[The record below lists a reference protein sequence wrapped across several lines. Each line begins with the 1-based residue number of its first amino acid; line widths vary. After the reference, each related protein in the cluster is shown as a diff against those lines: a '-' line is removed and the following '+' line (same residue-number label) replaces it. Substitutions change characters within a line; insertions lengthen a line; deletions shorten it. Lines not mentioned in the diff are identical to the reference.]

1 MIYQSILDTVGNT
14 PLVRLANIEKLFSL
28 KGELYAKVES
38 FNPSSSIKVRIAKM
52 MIEDGFKKGLITK
65 DTVVIEATS
74 GNTGIG
80 LSLVCSLYKLKFIC
94 IMPSSM
100 SIERIKLVKAYGGE
114 VILTDA
120 SLGMKGTL
128 DKLEELKNVYPH
140 VFVPSQFDNLINPQ
154 THYLTTGR
162 EILSDLPS
170 ITHFF
175 SSIGTG
181 GTISGVG
188 KYLKEK
194 TKCQVIGYEPE
205 TSPLITKGYAGSH
218 KIQGV
223 GANFIPHTLN
233 LSYVDEVLLV
243 NNEDAFK
250 MMKILA
256 KEEGIFGGISSGG
269 CLSLAINYL
278 KDKKDFKGVI
288 VLSDTGER
296 YLSVIE

>member
-170 ITHFF
+170 ITHFV

>member
-80 LSLVCSLYKLKFIC
+80 LSLVCSLYKIKFIC

-100 SIERIKLVKAYGGE
+100 SIERIKLVKAYGGD

-128 DKLEELKNVYPH
+128 DKLEDLKKVYPH

-162 EILSDLPS
+162 EILFDLPS

-223 GANFIPHTLN
+223 GANFIPNTLN

-250 MMKILA
+250 MMQILA

-288 VLSDTGER
+288 VLPDTGER

>member
-162 EILSDLPS
+162 EILFDLPS

-223 GANFIPHTLN
+223 GANFIPNTLN
-233 LSYVDEVLLV
+233 LSCVDEVLLV

-250 MMKILA
+250 MMQILA
-256 KEEGIFGGISSGG
+256 KKEGIFGGISSGG

-288 VLSDTGER
+288 VLPDTGER

>member
-162 EILSDLPS
+162 EILFDLPS

-256 KEEGIFGGISSGG
+256 KEEGIFGGISSGA

-288 VLSDTGER
+288 VLPDTGER

>member
-100 SIERIKLVKAYGGE
+100 SIERIKLVKAYGGA

-154 THYLTTGR
+154 THYFTTGR

-223 GANFIPHTLN
+223 GANFIPNTLN
-233 LSYVDEVLLV
+233 LSCVNEVLLV

-250 MMKILA
+250 MMQILA

-288 VLSDTGER
+288 VLPDTGER

>member
-154 THYLTTGR
+154 THYFTTGR

-223 GANFIPHTLN
+223 GANFIPNTLN
-233 LSYVDEVLLV
+233 LSCVNEVLLV

-250 MMKILA
+250 MMQILA

-278 KDKKDFKGVI
+278 KDKKEFKGVI
-288 VLSDTGER
+288 VLPDTGER